1 MRNIPDPSLPSDKEK
16 HPQGLNH
23 GGRGSH
29 MSADK
34 EGQFLSRII
43 DSQPGSVHVEP
54 GDTLMDRF
62 RIKNLLADGRF
73 GSVFRA
79 EDQLRSTDVALKV
92 VSGPSNNDISMLL
105 KHETKLHSGIFDH
118 KHVIRVYDLHAITVD
133 GTELLFLSME
143 YADNGTFRRWLLK
156 HEDDLEV
163 RKTIGLDFLKQA
175 CRGVAAI
182 HDAGAAHLDLKPEN
196 LLFSGN
202 TLKVTDFGASRA
214 VQSLTQSDRTCCKEK
229 ALDIGTPPYMSPEH
243 FIRAHPDDLDLR
255 TDVYSM
261 GIIFYELFHPKCRPP
276 FGGSYTLI
284 RDHHLSLS
292 PPVLPEADI
301 RITRIIDRCLEK
313 NPDDRYQ
320 NMTELIKDLERQPV
334 DGNRSDIGSED
345 VTQTPCKVEEIWENA
360 KQCYSKRNFNK
371 TLKLIDEVIS
381 IQPDHS
387 HAQLFR
393 EKLERKFEQVEQ
405 LYRDTNNNIDNRD
418 LSYSVEILKEAVEI
432 YPDHPS
438 GAAVQLKIKL
448 MAEHFKELMNQGS
461 IDLKEDNLE
470 SALRNFLQALEIDST
485 DANTKNVIEV
495 LSKINKLRALVFE
508 AMTDEKFDKALH
520 LARCVDVQLEKLPLL
535 RNRDFNR

>member
-1 MRNIPDPSLPSDKEK
+1 MRNIPSASLPRDKEK
-16 HPQGLNH
+16 HSQGLNH
-23 GGRGSH
+23 GGRDSH

-34 EGQFLSRII
+34 EGPFLSRII
-43 DSQPGSVHVEP
+43 DSQPGSAHVEP

-62 RIKNLLADGRF
+62 RIKNLVANGRF

-92 VSGPSNNDISMLL
+92 VSGPLNNDISMLL
-105 KHETKLHSGIFDH
+105 KHETDLYGRIFDH
-118 KHVIRVYDLHAITVD
+118 KHVIRVYDLHAVTVD

-143 YADNGTFRRWLLK
+143 YADNGTFRSWLLK
-156 HEDDLEV
+156 HKDDLEV
-163 RKTIGLDFLKQA
+163 RKTLGLDFFKQA

-214 VQSLTQSDRTCCKEK
+214 VQSLTQSDRTCCKEE

-261 GIIFYELFHPKCRPP
+261 GIIFYELFHQKCRPP
-276 FGGSYTLI
+276 FGGPYTLL

-292 PPVLPEADI
+292 PPALPEAGI
-301 RITRIIDRCLEK
+301 RIARIIDRCLEK
-313 NPDDRYQ
+313 DPDDRYQ
-320 NMTELIKDLERQPV
+320 NMTELINDLEKQPV

-345 VTQTPCKVEEIWENA
+345 ATQTPCKVEEIWENT
-360 KQCYSKRNFNK
+360 KQCYSKQDFNEA
-371 TLKLIDEVIS
+371 LKLIDEVIS

-387 HAQLFR
+387 HAQLVR
-393 EKLERKFEQVEQ
+393 KEIERKFEQVDR
-405 LYRDTNNNIDNRD
+405 LYRDTDNNIENRD

-438 GAAVQLKIKL
+438 GSEGQLRIKL
-448 MAEHFKELMNQGS
+448 MSEHFKELMDQGS
-461 IDLKEDNLE
+461 SNLRENNLE
-470 SALRNFLQALEIDST
+470 SALHNLLKASQIDST
-485 DANTKNVIEV
+485 NANTRCVIET
-495 LSKINKLRALVFE
+495 LSKINKLRALIFE
-508 AMTDEKFDKALH
+508 AMTEEKFDKALH
-520 LARCVDVQLEKLPLL
+520 LARCVDVQLEELDHL
-535 RNRDFNR
+535 RNGDF

>member
-1 MRNIPDPSLPSDKEK
+1 MRKIPDPSLPGDKEK
-16 HPQGLNH
+16 HPQKMNCAD
-23 GGRGSH
+23 RGSR

-34 EGQFLSRII
+34 EGQFFSRVIDPRPRSVII
-43 DSQPGSVHVEP
+43 EP

-62 RIKNLLADGRF
+62 RIKNLLAEGRF

-79 EDQLRSTDVALKV
+79 EDQLRSTDVALKI
-92 VSGPSNNDISMLL
+92 VSGPANNDISMLL
-105 KHETKLHSGIFDH
+105 KHEAKLNGGIFDH
-118 KHVIRVYDLHAITVD
+118 KHVIRLYDLHAITVD

-143 YADNGTFRRWLLK
+143 YADNGTFRSWLLK
-156 HEDDLEV
+156 HKNNLEV
-163 RKTIGLDFLKQA
+163 RKTIGLDFFKQA

-182 HDAGAAHLDLKPEN
+182 HGAGAAHLDLKPEN

-214 VQSLTQSDRTCCKEK
+214 VQSLTQSDRTCCKEE

-276 FGGSYTLI
+276 FGGPYTLI

-292 PPVLPEADI
+292 PPALPEAGI
-301 RITRIIDRCLEK
+301 RIARIIDRCLEK

-320 NMTELIKDLERQPV
+320 NMTELINDLERQPIH
-334 DGNRSDIGSED
+334 GNRADIKTED
-345 VTQTPCKVEEIWENA
+345 VTETPCKVEEMWENA

-371 TLKLIDEVIS
+371 ALKLIDEVTS
-381 IQPDHS
+381 IQPNHS
-387 HAQLFR
+387 DARLLR
-393 EKLERKFEQVEQ
+393 EELERKFEQVEQ
-405 LYRDTNNNIDNRD
+405 LYRDTSNNIDNRD

-438 GAAVQLKIKL
+438 GAAVQVKIKS
-448 MAEHFKELMNQGS
+448 MSEHFKKLMDQGS
-461 IDLKEDNLE
+461 RNLSENNLE
-470 SALRNFLQALEIDST
+470 SALHNLLNASQIDST
-485 DANTKNVIEV
+485 NDKTRCVIEA
-495 LSKINKLRALVFE
+495 LSKIKELRVLIFE
-508 AMTDEKFDKALH
+508 AITDEKFEKALH
-520 LARCVDVQLEKLPLL
+520 LARCVDVQLEELALL
-535 RNRDFNR
+535 KNRGF